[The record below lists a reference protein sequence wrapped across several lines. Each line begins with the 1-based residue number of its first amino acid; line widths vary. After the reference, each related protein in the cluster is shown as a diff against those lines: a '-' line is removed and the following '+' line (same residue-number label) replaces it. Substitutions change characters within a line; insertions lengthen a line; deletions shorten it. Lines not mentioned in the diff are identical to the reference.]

1 MNLPASISIF
11 SYANNLA
18 AEFYRILPDV
28 ESLTARSLEF
38 TVVMSQAAHQAGV
51 KEVKYSGREW
61 KLSELQPD
69 SRALQSFLC
78 CDSLDAF
85 PWTAGLR
92 GIVLFAGGFWEMT
105 VHMSLQHSLE
115 LNNNY

>member
-18 AEFYRILPDV
+18 VEFYRILADV
-28 ESLTARSLEF
+28 ESLVTCCLQV
-38 TVVMSQAAHQAGV
+38 TVIMSQPAHQAGV

-61 KLSELQPD
+61 KLSELQSD

-85 PWTAGLR
+85 PGAPGLR
-92 GIVLFAGGFWEMT
+92 GIALFAGGFREMA
-105 VHMSLQHSLE
+105 VHMSLQHGLE

>member
-18 AEFYRILPDV
+18 VEFYRILVDV
-28 ESLTARSLEF
+28 ESLVTCCLQV
-38 TVVMSQAAHQAGV
+38 TVIMSQPAHQAGV

-61 KLSELQPD
+61 KLSELQSD

-85 PWTAGLR
+85 PWSAGLR
-92 GIVLFAGGFWEMT
+92 GIVLFAGGFREMA
-105 VHMSLQHSLE
+105 VHMSLQHGLE